1 MPSNLV
7 VKHFNIFKYST
18 PCLCSCGISLLA
30 NRDIGDATFKSDFR
44 LSRNPLKGQVGDEIN
59 VLMAG
64 LCLEFEK
71 VAGDSHYFF
80 CFGKN
85 WVYFL

>member
-1 MPSNLV
+1 MTLP
-7 VKHFNIFKYST
+7 
-18 PCLCSCGISLLA
+18 
-30 NRDIGDATFKSDFR
+30 FKSDFR

-71 VAGDSHYFF
+71 VAGDSIPSWDLIPNPEKDY
-80 CFGKN
+80 
-85 WVYFL
+85 